1 MIVRLLVLALYL
13 VSSRAPAYPR
23 SCVWP
28 RCKRLV
34 PKSHLMCRGHWRA
47 LPKELR
53 DRIWEHYRPGQTA
66 ATCSQEYREA
76 LCDVL
81 AGTQERQLEKD
92 RTAERLADMHSRQ
105 RSLW

>member
-1 MIVRLLVLALYL
+1 MIVRLIVLALYL

-23 SCVWP
+23 PCVWP
-28 RCKRLV
+28 RCKWLV
-34 PKSHLMCRGHWRA
+34 PKSRLMCCGHWRA

-53 DRIWEHYRPGQTA
+53 DRIWEHNRPGQTA
-66 ATCSQEYREA
+66 APCSQEYREA

-92 RTAERLADMHSRQ
+92 RTAERLADMQSRPG
-105 RSLW
+105 SLW